1 MKKVLKTL
9 LLAIMLCVLTFT
21 MTGCG
26 EEEETQNQEPSQQQE
41 QENVSENEE
50 SNNENFSRGEWNDNQ
65 YNNEFAKIT
74 FNLPEGWVKATDEQ
88 IAEMMNVGVEMLNE
102 DQQQEAELS
111 EQTMVY
117 GMVANNPNDN
127 SNISITLEKPI
138 LTVTPEY
145 YLTSVKQQL
154 EALSSMQYTVGEQ
167 YEVDIAGESYI
178 AVDAEVEGYGVCQS
192 YYVKSEGDYIIG
204 IIITA
209 FNRDQVDEILT
220 HFE

>member
-1 MKKVLKTL
+1 MKKLLKMM
-9 LLAIMLCVLTFT
+9 LLAIMLCAVTFT
-21 MTGCG
+21 ITGCG
-26 EEEETQNQEPSQQQE
+26 NDEDTQNQEQ
-41 QENVSENEE
+41 QENVQENEQNNEE
-50 SNNENFSRGEWNDNQ
+50 SNNDNFSRGEWTDDQ

-88 IAEMMNVGVEMLNE
+88 IAEMMNIGTEMLNE
-102 DQQQEAELS
+102 DQQQLAELS
-111 EQTMVY
+111 EQTIVY
-117 GMVANNPNDN
+117 GMAANNPNDN
-127 SNISITLEKPI
+127 SNISVTLEKPI

-154 EALSSMQYTVGEQ
+154 EALTSMDYTVGEQ
-167 YEVDIAGESYI
+167 YDVEIGGESYL

-192 YYVKSEGDYIIG
+192 YFVKAEGDYIVG

-209 FNRDQVDEILT
+209 FNRDQVNEILT